1 MLRGKGGNATNS
13 FLSVRALTN
22 LVRNTIHNNP
32 VLQNVWVQ
40 GEVSNFRHHSS
51 GHMYFNLQ
59 DESARLKCVMFSG
72 ANQALTFRP
81 RDGIT
86 VIARGRID
94 VYLRGGEY
102 QLIVQEMHPYGLG
115 LKFLEFERLKKKLEA
130 EGLFARKRALPRFPE
145 RIGLITSEHGAAVH
159 DVLRTLARLYP
170 RAEVVFAPALVQGDD
185 AVPSLLRALER
196 LRNHHPP
203 VDVLLVVRGGGDI
216 EDLWVFN
223 DETLV
228 RALYAFPAPVVTG
241 IGHESDVTLAD
252 FVADL
257 RAPTPTGAAER
268 VVPDQEMLLVHVRTL
283 EQRLFNGWRMRF
295 RAAKERVEKLARRR
309 VFADPLGFLGPYRQ
323 TCDRLEERLEH
334 AVQRYGERAR
344 FRIFRLE
351 DRLRGAAIRR
361 LSLAAE
367 RAHVQSLRIRL
378 HGGVARYV
386 DHRRHALAL
395 LSRRLEGANPLR
407 PLARGYAYLADASG
421 RPLVRAEDVFRAGR
435 FTAYLSD
442 GALLAE
448 ALELL
453 SVRQEGGLPV
463 WPAER
468 RDFGAPA
475 ERVPHAKS
483 EKTGSRRADAAPPLS
498 DEKSP

>member
-1 MLRGKGGNATNS
+1 VLRGKGENATNS
-13 FLSVRALTN
+13 FFSVSALTN
-22 LVRNTIHNNP
+22 LVRNAIRKEQL
-32 VLQNVWVQ
+32 LQNVWVQ

-59 DESARLKCVMFSG
+59 DKFARLKCVMFSG
-72 ANQALTFRP
+72 DNHALTFRP

-86 VIARGRID
+86 VIARGEID
-94 VYLRGGEY
+94 VYPRSGEY
-102 QLIVQEMHPYGLG
+102 QLIVREMHPDGLG
-115 LKFLEFERLKKKLEA
+115 LKFLELEQLKKKLEA
-130 EGLFARKRALPRFPE
+130 EELFARKRDLPRFPE
-145 RIGLITSEHGAAVH
+145 RIGLVTSEHGAAVH

-185 AVPSLLRALER
+185 AVPSLLHALER
-196 LRNHHPP
+196 LRKHYPP
-203 VDVLLVVRGGGDI
+203 IDVLLVVRGGGDI

-228 RALYAFPAPVVTG
+228 RALYAFPVPVVTG

-268 VVPDQEMLLVHVRTL
+268 AVPDQEMLLVHVRTL
-283 EQRLFNGWRMRF
+283 EQRLYNGWRMRF

-309 VFADPLGFLGPYRQ
+309 VLADPLGFLAPYRQ
-323 TCDRLEERLEH
+323 TCDQLEERLER
-334 AVQRYGERAR
+334 AVQLYGERAR
-344 FRIFRLE
+344 FRLFRLE
-351 DRLRGAAIRR
+351 DRLRNAAIHR
-361 LSLAAE
+361 LSLVAE
-367 RAHVQSLRIRL
+367 RAHVESLRIRL
-378 HGGVARYV
+378 HGGFARYV

-421 RPLVRAEDVFRAGR
+421 RPLVRAEDVFRARR

-453 SVRQEGGLPV
+453 SVRQQESLPV
-463 WPAER
+463 WPAEG
-468 RDFGAPA
+468 RDFEDPA
-475 ERVPHAKS
+475 ERVLHAES
-483 EKTGSRRADAAPPLS
+483 EKTGGRRADTAPPLS